1 MLGKYYFHMLNKLW
15 LLKIQYSKLG
25 DEGPTIVLVHGF
37 CIKGLDA
44 CSHINKLKEMKP
56 NFTNLLLLE

>member
-1 MLGKYYFHMLNKLW
+1 MLNKLW